1 MPELRT
7 FIICR
12 VGYALNAKKLRK
24 GEDSD
29 KPKASKNVH
38 STSGSV
44 LSKYPV
50 QECTKRTET
59 SIWRGGGLADIISD
73 GEAIEGVQFIPWD
86 YEVPVHQ
93 QVTYSL
99 FNFLFHIVSSS
110 IPCPHDL

>member
-1 MPELRT
+1 MPEQRT
-7 FIICR
+7 CNICR

-29 KPKASKNVH
+29 KPKTSKNVH

-44 LSKYPV
+44 LSKYPG
-50 QECTKRTET
+50 QECTKRTEM

-93 QVTYSL
+93 QVSYSSID
-99 FNFLFHIVSSS
+99 FSFHISSL
-110 IPCPHDL
+110 IPFPHDL